1 MSIVQL
7 HNSLAL
13 TPDTC
18 AGGQDTTATTV
29 AKPVDIAQRVR
40 LSQLEQTK
48 AKIDECLA
56 TNIEM
61 DLVR

>member
-1 MSIVQL
+1 MQL

-13 TPDTC
+13 TPDTY
-18 AGGQDTTATTV
+18 AEGQDTTATTM
-29 AKPVDIAQRVR
+29 AKPIDIAQRIR
-40 LSQLEQTK
+40 LSQLELTK

>member
-1 MSIVQL
+1 MQL
-7 HNSLAL
+7 HNSLAP
-13 TPDTC
+13 TADTY
-18 AGGQDTTATTV
+18 AEDQDTTATTM
-29 AKPVDIAQRVR
+29 AKPIDIAQRIR